1 MTIGSTT
8 RDGLIAG
15 NYPLV
20 AIEIKVAGASGGT
33 PTEFL
38 RGDVVGITSDGRY
51 ILADSTATNGSQN
64 VVGIICDDVKVE
76 SGAEAVTT
84 MYIKGEFNQR
94 FMRFGGNDTVERHSR
109 RMIEIG
115 LIPRETRI

>member
-15 NYPLV
+15 GYPL
-20 AIEIKVAGASGGT
+20 AADEITITNAT
-33 PTEFL
+33 FM
-38 RGDVVGITSDGRY
+38 RGDVVGVSATGAYALVNSTASDGTQTP
-51 ILADSTATNGSQN
+51 IGIITDDVSADAAQN
-64 VVGIICDDVKVE
+64 V
-76 SGAEAVTT
+76 VTT

-94 FMRFGGNDTVERHSR
+94 FLRFGGTDTVDTHRR

-115 LIPRETRI
+115 LIPRETRV